1 MLRLLIAHSRQISQ
15 TRPRRYLLMS
25 ALVVTVMMAAAGCGG
40 GSGKYDNKMKVQN
53 YGHDGYMGLTNTNP
67 NLPNSPNS
75 LTIKSD
81 TDFVDEK
88 LRGIKGIRRS
98 RVTIDGSSMH
108 VRIDPDPALSA
119 AERAK
124 LQSDA
129 TAVVQHNMPRYD
141 VHVTVTH

>member
-1 MLRLLIAHSRQISQ
+1 MLHG
-15 TRPRRYLLMS
+15 RRYLLFSTLMIS
-25 ALVVTVMMAAAGCGG
+25 IAITGSGCGG

-81 TDFVDEK
+81 TDFVGEK
-88 LRGIKGIRRS
+88 LRGLKGIQRS

-108 VRIDPDPALSA
+108 VRIDPDPSLNA
-119 AERAK
+119 AQRAR
-124 LQSDA
+124 LQSEA
-129 TAVVQHNMPRYD
+129 TAIVQKNMPRYD
-141 VHVTVTH
+141 VHVTVVH